1 MIDKEYLNLD
11 KNEIIEEDR
20 RFLLN
25 RYFNETIASH
35 QGSMHNTAITLSLLA
50 ILIST
55 FTLVYQTKL
64 LWVIVPYAILSVLS
78 LIFYLKKLKRVQ
90 NNLNIEREN
99 MRRNYDELFKH
110 HFSYVNKS
118 KKGKKK

>member
-1 MIDKEYLNLD
+1 MLNKEYLNLE
-11 KNEIIEEDR
+11 KEKIKEEDR
-20 RFLLN
+20 RFLLS

-64 LWVIVPYAILSVLS
+64 LWVIIPYAILSLLG
-78 LIFYLKKLKRVQ
+78 LIFYIRKLKKVQ
-90 NNLNIEREN
+90 NNLNLEREK
-99 MRRNYDELFKH
+99 MRGEYDELFKH
-110 HFSYVNKS
+110 HFDYVNKD
-118 KKGKKK
+118 KKAK